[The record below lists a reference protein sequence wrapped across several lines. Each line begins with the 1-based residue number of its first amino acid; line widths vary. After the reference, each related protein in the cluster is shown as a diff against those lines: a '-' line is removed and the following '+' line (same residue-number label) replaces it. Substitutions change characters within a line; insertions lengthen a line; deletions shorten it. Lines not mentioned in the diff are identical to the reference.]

1 MACKGAGNPAP
12 SSRSLMNTRAL
23 TRSRR
28 DTLFSFFLDVPAL
41 VITIAFILV
50 PIVDSVVKSFQD
62 FGVRNIISG
71 RPGVW
76 NNFANYL
83 YLTKTD
89 AFLSATIIT
98 FSFVVGVVLVQFALS
113 LLLALILNT
122 DVKGA
127 RFLRSVMMTPWVVPT
142 VISALIWM
150 WLFQP
155 QYGLVKYLANVF
167 SFGSVTD
174 FAILNNPKT
183 ALSGVGIAALW
194 KQIPLMSLLLLAGLQ
209 NVPQEINEAAM
220 IDGAGKLR
228 RFWSVTLPYLNPVIK
243 VSISMSIIENFK
255 QFPLFWTMTGGGPN
269 NATTTL
275 AVLSYREAFVS
286 MNLGAGAS
294 ITTLW
299 MLMMILVVFFYNRIF
314 RLQELG

>member
-1 MACKGAGNPAP
+1 MK
-12 SSRSLMNTRAL
+12 SKTLQRTKSDL
-23 TRSRR
+23 
-28 DTLFSFFLDVPAL
+28 LFSFILDVPAL
-41 VITIAFILV
+41 VLTVSFIIV
-50 PIVDSVVKSFQD
+50 PIVDSVIKSFQT

-71 RPGVW
+71 KPGIW
-76 NNFANYL
+76 NDFANYL
-83 YLTKTD
+83 YLAKTD
-89 AFLSATIIT
+89 GFVMATAHT
-98 FSFVVGVVLVQFALS
+98 FSFVLGVVLVQFLLS
-113 LLLALILNT
+113 LLLSLILNT
-122 DVKGA
+122 DLKGV

-155 QYGLVKYLANVF
+155 QYGLFKYLVNLVT
-167 SFGSVTD
+167 FGKVSD
-174 FAILNNPKT
+174 FAMLNNPQT
-183 ALSGVGIAALW
+183 ALAGVGIAALW

-220 IDGAGKLR
+220 IDGAGKFR
-228 RFWSVTLPYLNPVIK
+228 RFIWVTLPYLNPVIK

-286 MNLGAGAS
+286 MNLGSGAAV
-294 ITTLW
+294 TTLW
-299 MLMMILVVFFYNRIF
+299 MLMMVLVVFFYNRVF
-314 RLQELG
+314 RVQDLG